1 VVLLNEAAAKEL
13 FPDGNSLGRRIAAGI
28 PGHLN
33 VGGNIPAEVVNPPW
47 ATVVGIVSNVRQFD
61 YLSEPP
67 PQVFVPYE
75 QSLTLSGGRT
85 QMALLVR
92 TAGTSESMVN
102 GLREVLRAL
111 DPNLPSDSIQTMSSL
126 ASESLRPQRFVAL
139 LLGIFAV
146 VAVVLAAI
154 GIYSVVAWAVAQ
166 RTREVG
172 IRLALGA
179 SPDAVVT
186 RLIRQGLMPV
196 AIGVGLGLVVSF
208 GLARVLASQLAQIK
222 SYDPITYLLVSLFLG
237 VVALLA
243 CWLPARRAA
252 RVDPM
257 TALRTD

>member
-1 VVLLNEAAAKEL
+1 LIFIDDLHPE
-13 FPDGNSLGRRIAAGI
+13 FSLIK
-28 PGHLN
+28 
-33 VGGNIPAEVVNPPW
+33 
-47 ATVVGIVSNVRQFD
+47 S
-61 YLSEPP
+61 
-67 PQVFVPYE
+67 PYFTGD
-75 QSLTLSGGRT
+75 L
-85 QMALLVR
+85 
-92 TAGTSESMVN
+92 
-102 GLREVLRAL
+102 
-111 DPNLPSDSIQTMSSL
+111 I
-126 ASESLRPQRFVAL
+126 
-139 LLGIFAV
+139 AV